1 LKELLKAVH
10 EDGVNVIGYTAW
22 SLMDNFEWLR
32 GYRYEATDTL
42 LLRTDKTLL

>member
-1 LKELLKAVH
+1 MLRAIH

-32 GYRYEATDTL
+32 GYR
-42 LLRTDKTLL
+42 